1 MLYDFSVRAQFHRPI
16 GMVIACVFCGLAAWP
31 GFRCPGAIVILVAGN
46 AKRFKA
52 KAELQPLA
60 LVVAYPL
67 LALGQA

>member
-1 MLYDFSVRAQFHRPI
+1 
-16 GMVIACVFCGLAAWP
+16 MVIACVSCGLSAWP
-31 GFRCPGAIVILVAGN
+31 GFGGSGAIVILVAGD
-46 AKRFKA
+46 AERFKA

>member
-1 MLYDFSVRAQFHRPI
+1 MPYDFSVRAQFHRPT

-31 GFRCPGAIVILVAGN
+31 GFRAPRAVIILVAGD

-60 LVVAYPL
+60 LVVAYPPL
-67 LALGQA
+67 TLGQA

>member
-1 MLYDFSVRAQFHRPI
+1 MPYDFSVRAQFHRPI
-16 GMVIACVFCGLAAWP
+16 GMVIACVSCGLSAWP
-31 GFRCPGAIVILVAGN
+31 GFGGSGAIVILVAGD
-46 AKRFKA
+46 AERFKA

>member
-1 MLYDFSVRAQFHRPI
+1 MPYDFSVRAKLHRPT
-16 GMVIACVFCGLAAWP
+16 GMMIACVVCGMAAWP
-31 GFRCPGAIVILVAGN
+31 GFRGPGAIIILVAGD

-67 LALGQA
+67 LTLGQA